1 MIPSPT
7 RRTRRPCR
15 RLIGPARRAMT
26 PPPSSTLDWEG
37 QTVLDRRGEPVGK
50 IEEIFLVEET
60 GKPEWGLVKVGG
72 EHATLVPLTRAIALD
87 KGISVPYDRSAIAE
101 APGVEP
107 GAEPDQ
113 GKVDALYRHF
123 EIDGGEAPA
132 GGVAGGANGTGNGA
146 VSASQTPPAPSYG
159 PPAPTNSP
167 PAQQAPPPPAPT
179 QTVLGSQHGANDLRD
194 QPLPDLFNQ
203 AKSQAQDL
211 VGTEVKL
218 AKAEIGEK
226 VKEVG
231 IGAGMFGG
239 AGYVG
244 YLASLALML
253 TFIFALAEFMPGWV
267 AALIVTVVLG
277 AIAAILALKA
287 KKRMQEAG
295 PPIPEQTIESV
306 KQTMQTVKEEAKW
319 GLGQTR

>member
-1 MIPSPT
+1 
-7 RRTRRPCR
+7 
-15 RLIGPARRAMT
+15 MT
-26 PPPSSTLDWEG
+26 PVPSSTLDWEG
-37 QTVLDRRGEPVGK
+37 QTVLDHTGQPVGT

-60 GKPEWGLVKVGG
+60 GRPEWGLVKLEDGV
-72 EHATLVPLTRAIALD
+72 TLVPLDRAIPLES
-87 KGISVPYDRSAIAE
+87 GISVPYGRDAINA
-101 APGVEP
+101 APGVAP
-107 GAEPDQ
+107 GDDPSQ
-113 GKVDALYRHF
+113 QQVDALYRHY
-123 EIDGGEAPA
+123 EIGDAPA
-132 GGVAGGANGTGNGA
+132 GQPPSSADNGNGHATGATAVHQATGA
-146 VSASQTPPAPSYG
+146 VSTGFY
-159 PPAPTNSP
+159 SP
-167 PAQQAPPPPAPT
+167 PVQQAPPPPPPR
-179 QTVLGSQHGANDLRD
+179 QTVLGTAQRGSNDLRD
-194 QPLPDLFNQ
+194 EPLPDLFKQ
-203 AKSQAQDL
+203 AKSQAQEL

-218 AKAEIGEK
+218 AKAEMGEK

-253 TFIFALAEFMPGWV
+253 TFIFALAEFMPGWL

-277 AIAAILALKA
+277 AIAAVLALKA

-306 KQTMQTVKEEAKW
+306 KQTIETVTEEAKW